1 MPGVEYGVPTF
12 ESSFDPSGL
21 ATTEFVID
29 VSGQT
34 LEASK
39 QYTDNKLVD
48 YIPKTGGD
56 LTGKLAFK
64 SGASIDAQTN
74 NSMNGR
80 SSLNIRVHADRPAT
94 IESGSSYKAVLQV
107 LKYEDQD
114 GENGDR
120 ALSPFVLYANGNME
134 TRQILAH
141 GQIKVENN
149 ELKVTNEDGT
159 NVFRIR
165 PNDNATFNQPVI
177 AKEQVTAEDGLMLA
191 GGDGKQN
198 VVANTGFSGY
208 LCYGDEGNENTRR
221 LAWGRE
227 TVWLYKK
234 LTLQGNK
241 IYNVADPDP
250 SDTTGVVVNYLNEA
264 LGNVESNTDE
274 LDERYVSKDGDEING
289 YLKVHSTSSGTS
301 AVPFGV
307 YTGGNTATPKF
318 HVTGTG
324 SVRAGT
330 TASEAFMAYYDYD
343 LVTLKKLKEELEELR
358 SECLP
363 LLWKYNPDVAAN
375 ELGNGEFNLGSNPD
389 WDGDGSSYIYM
400 AKLNPKGKKWYG
412 KKGDGTYSHDLG
424 WWGHDYNLGLRP

>member
-1 MPGVEYGVPTF
+1 
-12 ESSFDPSGL
+12 
-21 ATTEFVID
+21 
-29 VSGQT
+29 
-34 LEASK
+34 
-39 QYTDNKLVD
+39 
-48 YIPKTGGD
+48 
-56 LTGKLAFK
+56 
-64 SGASIDAQTN
+64 
-74 NSMNGR
+74 
-80 SSLNIRVHADRPAT
+80 
-94 IESGSSYKAVLQV
+94 
-107 LKYEDQD
+107 
-114 GENGDR
+114 
-120 ALSPFVLYANGNME
+120 
-134 TRQILAH
+134 
-141 GQIKVENN
+141 
-149 ELKVTNEDGT
+149 
-159 NVFRIR
+159 
-165 PNDNATFNQPVI
+165 
-177 AKEQVTAEDGLMLA
+177 MLA

-250 SDTTGVVVNYLNEA
+250 SDTTGVVTVNYLNEA

-274 LDERYVSKDGDEING
+274 LDERYVSKDGDEINS

-307 YTGGNTATPKF
+307 YTAGNTATPKF
-318 HVTGTG
+318 HVTGNG

-375 ELGNGEFNLGSNPD
+375 ELGNGEFNLGSNPI
-389 WDGDGSSYIYM
+389 GTVTVLAIYT
-400 AKLNPKGKKWYG
+400 WQ
-412 KKGDGTYSHDLG
+412 S
-424 WWGHDYNLGLRP
+424 